1 MRPMEEE
8 PERLHLSPAWI
19 RDVPLR
25 IWGLFSAHLTLMWR
39 QIQTPVM
46 PAA

>member
-1 MRPMEEE
+1 MKEE
-8 PERLHLSPAWI
+8 PERLQLSPAWI
-19 RDVPLR
+19 RDVSLQ
-25 IWGLFSAHLTLMWR
+25 IGGLFSARVTLMWR